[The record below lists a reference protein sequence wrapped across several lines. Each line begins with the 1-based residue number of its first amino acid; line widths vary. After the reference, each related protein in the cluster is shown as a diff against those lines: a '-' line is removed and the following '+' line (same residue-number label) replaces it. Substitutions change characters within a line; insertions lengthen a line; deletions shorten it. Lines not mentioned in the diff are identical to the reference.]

1 MKRGVSEPATLPSAI
16 RRITSL
22 PTYGRKEA
30 SSGENAVGE
39 KAEEALSAGP
49 ILKGSGK
56 EGPSGSG
63 AVAVKAGG
71 SRAGRSTVQQGGR
84 KNKRA
89 KRLSARLAGK
99 DAGGGDSIREP
110 SPSFF
115 DSKDA
120 DTASSLKVPPSS
132 QTQKTVSTL
141 ASSTSQPAM
150 KRQHHCIRDGHRFK
164 LLPLKK
170 AGGKRGMTDNKIGA
184 RKYKCGKCEGRI
196 DETRILMCGV
206 ELCGLMVCGGCKRDW
221 EILGEMRLKGA

>member
-39 KAEEALSAGP
+39 KAEKALSAGP
-49 ILKGSGK
+49 ILKGNGK

-71 SRAGRSTVQQGGR
+71 SRGGRSTVQQGGK

-99 DAGGGDSIREP
+99 DASGGDLLREP
-110 SPSFF
+110 STSFF
-115 DSKDA
+115 DTKDA
-120 DTASSLKVPPSS
+120 DTASSLKVPPAS

-170 AGGKRGMTDNKIGA
+170 AGGKRGMTENKIGA

-196 DETRILMCGV
+196 DETSVLMCGV
-206 ELCGLMVCGGCKRDW
+206 ELCGLMICGGCKRDW